1 MPLNSNHYYNP
12 FTKSFLGA
20 AMKDPISTSNATIMI
35 FEEVDL
41 YYQPV
46 PNPFVAGPFSIIMVL
61 ILIIGWYLHLEVYLM
76 VKKEDSILKNV
87 SKAYVFAQ
95 MIFGPTAIISICFTN
110 FVHNLP
116 PATSKVICPVAWF
129 LFYFCW
135 NMISFH
141 SFVSA
146 TMRYFFIVH
155 TNKVK
160 LYGKQNVKN
169 AFFIASILIPM
180 LITIWKAIDGSE
192 LDFMSFFNKCYGKH
206 HKLFLVEISTAKV
219 FKKNFCHVTNF
230 IELEGFEK
238 VTALGKQV
246 FCIAST
252 TTILIMGSNI
262 SEFFI
267 YYKLFRYMDR

>member
-1 MPLNSNHYYNP
+1 MPLNSNHFYNP
-12 FTKSFLGA
+12 FTESFLGA
-20 AMKDPISTSNATIMI
+20 SMKDPALPSNATNII
-35 FEEVDL
+35 LEDVDL

-46 PNPFVAGPFSIIMVL
+46 PNPFIAGTFSVIMVL
-61 ILIIGWYLHLEVYLM
+61 ILIIGWYLHLELYLM
-76 VKKEDSILKNV
+76 VKNEDTILKNV

-95 MIFGPTAIISICFTN
+95 MIFMPTAIISICFTN
-110 FVHNLP
+110 FVHSLP
-116 PATSKVICPVAWF
+116 PATSKVICPLAWF
-129 LFYFCW
+129 LFYFGW
-135 NMISFH
+135 NLIGFH

-180 LITIWKAIDGSE
+180 LITIWKAMDGSE